1 MKIDGD
7 ATFSATAAGT
17 GSFVYGTTSTA
28 TLSHSTP
35 KSPQEKEYYLNDQM
49 KALKREIGELESE
62 ILRQHKNIEDLLN
75 RIKEHEVVNFTK
87 EELMFILSRV
97 HPDKNPDSKL
107 AHQLTQKL
115 IRKRNG

>member
-7 ATFSATAAGT
+7 ATFNATTAGT
-17 GSFVYGTTSTA
+17 ATIGYGTTSTA
-28 TLSHSTP
+28 TLSLSSP
-35 KSPQEKEYYLNDQM
+35 KSRSETEL
-49 KALKREIGELESE
+49 LKRQIITLESE
-62 ILRQHKNIEDLLN
+62 IRRQQKNIEDLLN
-75 RIKEHEVVNFTK
+75 RIEEHEVVNFTK

>member
-1 MKIDGD
+1 MKFDSDTTINS
-7 ATFSATAAGT
+7 TSAGT
-17 GSFVYGTTSTA
+17 ATIGHGTTSTA
-28 TLSHSTP
+28 TLRLSTP
-35 KSPQEKEYYLNDQM
+35 KSRSETEL
-49 KALKREIGELESE
+49 LKRQIITLESE
-62 ILRQHKNIEDLLN
+62 IRRQQKNIEDLLN
-75 RIKEHEVVNFTK
+75 RIEEHEVVNFTK